1 MSQLCMTRSPDI
13 GVMRD
18 NAEQSFINVFI
29 KSELLYLHG
38 NSRNIK
44 SKYKY

>member
-29 KSELLYLHG
+29 KKTHFKTI
-38 NSRNIK
+38 R
-44 SKYKY
+44 